1 MKRILLLSFFSVL
14 SIFTSYS
21 QCTPD
26 FLYTSLG
33 LPGVYPPS
41 VQIPNIPIPTGIED
55 GSLGSNY
62 NQSLTLVVLEDTTL
76 DVGFLLPSAVVT
88 AMNVAG
94 ISTVMTV
101 DVNHVT
107 FDVQGL
113 PNGVNFQC
121 DISNCQYPSSIDG
134 CIKLNG
140 TPNVA
145 GTFSVPVNMTINI
158 QIPAIT
164 DPLFG
169 TVIFPATSLAIPS
182 FAAQTYDLF
191 ISDATAIKNIDYL
204 SQIYPNPSNDN
215 LTIEVNSP
223 KNLMIYNNLGQLVY
237 SRKIKNHININKSE
251 LGSGIFLVEILDNNF
266 VEKHKLILN

>member
-14 SIFTSYS
+14 TVFTSFS

-26 FLYTSLG
+26 FVYTSLG
-33 LPGVYPPS
+33 LPGVYPPAI
-41 VQIPNIPIPTGIED
+41 QIPNLPIPTGIAD

-62 NQSLTLVVLEDTTL
+62 NQTLTLVVLEDTTL
-76 DVGFLLPSAVVT
+76 DVGFLLPAAAVA

-101 DVNHVT
+101 DVNHVN

-113 PNGVNFQC
+113 PSGINSQC
-121 DISNCQYPSSIDG
+121 DISSCQYPSSIDG

-140 TPNVA
+140 TPTVA

-169 TVIFPATSLAIPS
+169 TVISPATSLDIPS

-191 ISDATAIKNIDYL
+191 ISDATSIKSVDFR
-204 SQIYPNPSNDN
+204 SKIYPNPTTTDF
-215 LTIEVNSP
+215 TIEVNSP
-223 KNLMIYNNLGQLVY
+223 TNLKIYNNLGQILF
-237 SRKIKNHININKSE
+237 SEKIINNININKSE
-251 LGSGIFLVEILDNNF
+251 IGSGIFIVEISDNNF

>member
-1 MKRILLLSFFSVL
+1 
-14 SIFTSYS
+14 
-21 QCTPD
+21 
-26 FLYTSLG
+26 
-33 LPGVYPPS
+33 
-41 VQIPNIPIPTGIED
+41 
-55 GSLGSNY
+55 
-62 NQSLTLVVLEDTTL
+62 
-76 DVGFLLPSAVVT
+76 
-88 AMNVAG
+88 
-94 ISTVMTV
+94 
-101 DVNHVT
+101 
-107 FDVQGL
+107 
-113 PNGVNFQC
+113 
-121 DISNCQYPSSIDG
+121 
-134 CIKLNG
+134 
-140 TPNVA
+140 
-145 GTFSVPVNMTINI
+145 MTINI

>member
-14 SIFTSYS
+14 TVCTSFS

-26 FLYTSLG
+26 FIYTSLG
-33 LPGVYPPS
+33 LPGVYPPAI
-41 VQIPNIPIPTGIED
+41 QIPNIPIPTGIAD

-62 NQSLTLVVLEDTTL
+62 NQTLTLVVLQDTTL
-76 DVGFLLPSAVVT
+76 DVGFLLPAGAVT
-88 AMNVAG
+88 AMNAAG

-113 PNGVNFQC
+113 PSGINSQC

-140 TPNVA
+140 TPTVA
-145 GTFSVPVNMTINI
+145 GTFSVDVNMTINI

-164 DPLFG
+164 DPIFG
-169 TVIFPATSLAIPS
+169 TVIFPATSLDIPS

-191 ISDATAIKNIDYL
+191 ISDATAMKNIDHL
-204 SQIYPNPSNDN
+204 SQIYPNPSNSN
-215 LTIEVNSP
+215 FTIEVNSP
-223 KNLMIYNNLGQLVY
+223 TNLMIYNNLGQLVY
-237 SRKIKNHININKSE
+237 SKKIINNINIDKSE
-251 LGSGIFLVEILDNNF
+251 LGSGIFIVEISDNNF
-266 VEKHKLILN
+266 VEKNKIILN